1 MNAAQQCEGR
11 VAALLATG
19 NACAQATIFKLL
31 NGEGGAAMD
40 VLRANLALAAEWAS
54 NPAARIDRMS
64 AVSRAF
70 QENGCV
76 NEVCCT
82 AQALS
87 DAPPQVW
94 PTLPFWPPDALRR
107 NVQRRRQDIIHS
119 D

>member
-1 MNAAQQCEGR
+1 MNAAQQCEGH

-19 NACAQATIFKLL
+19 NARAQATIFKLL
-31 NGEGGAAMD
+31 NGEGRAAMG
-40 VLRANLALAAEWAS
+40 VLRANLAMAAEWAS
-54 NPAARIDRMS
+54 NPAARTGRMS
-64 AVSRAF
+64 AVSRAL

-94 PTLPFWPPDALRR
+94 PTLPFWSRDALRR
-107 NVQRRRQDIIHS
+107 DVQCRRQDIITS
-119 D
+119 V